1 MENAKLV
8 VKKGVSKSGNNYCSL
23 VLDLGYRQIFLSS
36 MRDNSSVLCAELL
49 GISVQDLLLKP
60 DGNYIVMESV

>member
-1 MENAKLV
+1 MDNAKLL

-36 MRDNSSVLCAELL
+36 MRDTSSVLCAEVLE
-49 GISVQDLLLKP
+49 ISVQDLLSRP